1 MKNPVTWLISYL
13 REAKEELQKVSW
25 PSRMATVRYSLLVIG
40 VSILM
45 AGFFAGLD
53 WALNVGLEK
62 LIEISA

>member
-1 MKNPVTWLISYL
+1 MKNPVKWLISYF

-25 PSRMATVRYSLLVIG
+25 PSRMSTVRYSLLVIG
-40 VSILM
+40 VSIAM

-53 WALNVGLEK
+53 WALNLGLEK